1 MGFSSMSADFCIVM
15 PAYNA
20 AGVLAAT
27 VKRVPA
33 EFFRRGGILM
43 IVNDA
48 SPDET
53 GAVADRLA
61 AENPS
66 VRVVHHAKNQG
77 YGGAQKSGLNE
88 GLRLGCRGFAV
99 VHADGQYAPELVLD
113 LLAPIL
119 SGEADVVQGSR
130 MLGGK
135 ALSGG
140 MPMTRYLANR
150 GLTILEN
157 IAFGTRMAEFHSGYM
172 LYSRRLLEALPYDAL
187 QSNFNFDAE
196 IILLGHLAG
205 FPCKEIPIPTHYGDE
220 TSSLDPIPYGLN
232 VLKMIGRHL
241 TGYYRGLLKAPRRTP
256 EQINANQ
263 TSNAI

>member
-1 MGFSSMSADFCIVM
+1 MSADFCIVM
-15 PAYNA
+15 PAYKA

-27 VKRVPA
+27 VKRIPA
-33 EFFRRGGILM
+33 EFFRRGGTLI

-61 AENPS
+61 AENS
-66 VRVVHHAKNQG
+66 SIRVVHHEKNKG
-77 YGGAQKSGLNE
+77 YGGAQKTGLNE

-113 LLAPIL
+113 LLEPIL
-119 SGEADVVQGSR
+119 SGEAHVVQGSR
-130 MLGGK
+130 MLGGR

-140 MPMTRYLANR
+140 MPVTRYLANR

-157 IAFGTRMAEFHSGYM
+157 ISFGTRMAEFHSGYM
-172 LYSRRLLEALPYDAL
+172 LYSRRLLEALPFEEL

-205 FPCKEIPIPTHYGDE
+205 FPCKEMPIPTHYGSE
-220 TSSLDPIPYGLN
+220 TSSLDPIPYGIN

-241 TGYYRGLLKAPRRTP
+241 TGYYRGLLKSSRSP
-256 EQINANQ
+256 EHTNAHQ
-263 TSNAI
+263 PANAI

>member
-1 MGFSSMSADFCIVM
+1 MRAEFCIVM
-15 PAYNA
+15 PAYK
-20 AGVLAAT
+20 AGRVLRAT
-27 VKRVPA
+27 VDRIPG
-33 EFFRRGGILM
+33 EFFRRGGVLI

-53 GAVADRLA
+53 GVIADRLA
-61 AENPS
+61 VENPGI
-66 VRVVHHAKNQG
+66 RVIHHQSNEG
-77 YGGAQKSGLNE
+77 YGGAQKSGLSE
-88 GLRLGCRGFAV
+88 GLRLGCRGFAI

-113 LLAPIL
+113 LLDPIL

-150 GLTILEN
+150 SLTILEN
-157 IAFGTRMAEFHSGYM
+157 LAFGTRMAEFHSGYM
-172 LYSRRLLEALPYDAL
+172 LYSRRLLQALPFGEL

-196 IILLGHLAG
+196 IILLAHLAG
-205 FPCKEIPIPTHYGDE
+205 FPCKEMPIPTHYGDE
-220 TSSLDPIPYGLN
+220 TSSLDPVPYGFN

-241 TGYYRGLLKAPRRTP
+241 AGYYRALLKTSRLTP
-256 EQINANQ
+256 EQINANP
-263 TSNAI
+263 TTAI

>member
-1 MGFSSMSADFCIVM
+1 MSADFCIVM
-15 PAYNA
+15 PAFKA

-27 VKRVPA
+27 VERVPA
-33 EFFRRGGILM
+33 EFFRRGGIL
-43 IVNDA
+43 IVVNDA
-48 SPDET
+48 SPDDT

-66 VRVVHHAKNQG
+66 IRVVHHKENRG
-77 YGGAQKSGLNE
+77 YGGAQKSGLQE

-99 VHADGQYAPELVLD
+99 VHADGQYSPELVLD

-119 SGEADVVQGSR
+119 AGEADVVQGSR

-140 MPMTRYLANR
+140 MPMSRYLANR
-150 GLTILEN
+150 GLTMLEN
-157 IAFGTRMAEFHSGYM
+157 LAFGTRMAEFHSGYM
-172 LYSRRLLEALPYDAL
+172 LYSRRLLEALPYENL

-205 FPCKEIPIPTHYGDE
+205 FPCREMPIPTHYGDE
-220 TSSLDPIPYGLN
+220 TSSLDPVPYGIN

-241 TGYYRGLLKAPRRTP
+241 GGHYRGLLREKKQVPHPQTATKPQKIKAT
-256 EQINANQ
+256 
-263 TSNAI
+263 

>member
-1 MGFSSMSADFCIVM
+1 MSADFCIVM
-15 PAYNA
+15 PAYKA

-27 VKRVPA
+27 VKRVPT
-33 EFFRRGGILM
+33 EFFRRGGALI

-66 VRVVHHAKNQG
+66 IRVVHHAQNKG
-77 YGGAQKSGLNE
+77 YGGAQKSGLHE

-113 LLAPIL
+113 LLEPIL

-140 MPMTRYLANR
+140 MPMSRYLANR
-150 GLTILEN
+150 GLTMLEN
-157 IAFGTRMAEFHSGYM
+157 IAFGTHMAEFHSGYM
-172 LYSRRLLEALPYDAL
+172 LYSRRLLEALPFDEL

-205 FPCKEIPIPTHYGDE
+205 FPCKEMPIPTHYGDE

-232 VLKMIGRHL
+232 VLKMIGRHFA
-241 TGYYRGLLKAPRRTP
+241 GYYRNLLATSRPTP
-256 EQINANQ
+256 EQIHANQ
-263 TSNAI
+263 TANAI

>member
-1 MGFSSMSADFCIVM
+1 MSADFCIVM
-15 PAYNA
+15 PAFKA

-33 EFFRRGGILM
+33 EFFRRGGIL
-43 IVNDA
+43 IVVNDA
-48 SPDET
+48 SPDDT

-66 VRVVHHAKNQG
+66 IRVVHHQVNRG
-77 YGGAQKSGLNE
+77 YGGAQKSGLQE

-99 VHADGQYAPELVLD
+99 VHADGQYSPELVLD

-119 SGEADVVQGSR
+119 AGEADVVQGSR

-140 MPMTRYLANR
+140 MPMSRYLANR
-150 GLTILEN
+150 GLTMLEN
-157 IAFGTRMAEFHSGYM
+157 LAFGTRMAEFHSGYM
-172 LYSRRLLEALPYDAL
+172 LYSRRLLEALPYENL

-205 FPCKEIPIPTHYGDE
+205 FPCREMPIPTHYGDE
-220 TSSLDPIPYGLN
+220 TSSLDPVPYGIN

-241 TGYYRGLLKAPRRTP
+241 GGHYRGLLREKKQVPHPQTATKPQKIKAT
-256 EQINANQ
+256 
-263 TSNAI
+263 